1 MSKKKKARN
10 AADPTV
16 TETVTESSA
25 PMLEQTGIDDQ
36 SDVPETEGASEVEDL
51 TPPADEAETPAES
64 EVVEESVT
72 VEPLLDAIP
81 EPEVEPT
88 IAQTIN
94 ADQIDPQYRP
104 LIERLDEQFGLYRTA
119 MAPGRPIGE
128 HDGAMW
134 QLRLWRLIDSVL
146 RTSGPAFPI
155 VFSHLLGLF
164 HQEANGGVLDMRL
177 RFRFLGA
184 LALGKTDGG
193 NFQAIFAAL
202 LTVAN
207 PQDRA
212 LRLKQVD
219 INRVFKNY
227 PDRAAVDR
235 IVDFFG
241 L

>member
-1 MSKKKKARN
+1 VSKKNKARN

-16 TETVTESSA
+16 TETVVELSA
-25 PMLEQTGIDDQ
+25 PALEQTGVDDQ
-36 SDVPETEGASEVEDL
+36 SDVSETEGASEVED
-51 TPPADEAETPAES
+51 TTAPADEDETPAEP
-64 EVVEESVT
+64 EVTEET
-72 VEPLLDAIP
+72 VAEEPILEEIP
-81 EPEVEPT
+81 EPTV
-88 IAQTIN
+88 AQTIN

-104 LIERLDEQFGLYRTA
+104 LVERLDEQFGLYRTA

-184 LALGKTDGG
+184 LALGKTEGG